1 MLFVCKL
8 IRKEI
13 ANLSIDFHSSIKCYI
28 DHNDV
33 ILATFDRR
41 IVNLMKSFVL
51 FAGKCILKDEKIN
64 LPLPLICW
72 YENPTLGLRYV
83 QKLDRA
89 SFLDKSQPRVGFSYP
104 QLMGVIDSLYL
115 YPVHFFTLMKFW
127 YIY

>member
-33 ILATFDRR
+33 ILATIDRR

-51 FAGKCILKDEKIN
+51 FAGNCIFKDEKIN
-64 LPLPLICW
+64 LPL
-72 YENPTLGLRYV
+72 TLSCG
-83 QKLDRA
+83 
-89 SFLDKSQPRVGFSYP
+89 
-104 QLMGVIDSLYL
+104 
-115 YPVHFFTLMKFW
+115 
-127 YIY
+127 